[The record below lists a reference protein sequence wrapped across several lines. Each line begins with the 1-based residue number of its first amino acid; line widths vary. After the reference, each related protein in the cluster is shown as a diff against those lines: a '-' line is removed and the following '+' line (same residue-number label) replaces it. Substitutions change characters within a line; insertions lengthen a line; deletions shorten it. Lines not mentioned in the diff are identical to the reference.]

1 MNLNIPYLETDNK
14 LLNDAYRIAAG
25 DIVGNIVYYQNGLLT
40 EEKPCMIAGLD
51 YNTPWTR
58 DTAINIWNAL
68 SILSPEVSKNTLL
81 AVLEEEEGNI
91 YIGGQYWDSI
101 IWMIGAREYCRFHK
115 DDNFYRL
122 AFEAGRNSVHRLEE
136 DEFDEEDG
144 LFRGP
149 AVYGDGI
156 AAYPDKYS
164 KCPNQ
169 GSGILEWVDYPGNP
183 VYPKGYGIP
192 MKALSTNCVYFKA
205 YEILA
210 EMAHAL
216 GEPAKEFEEKAA
228 AMKKAV
234 NKNFWNEKRGSYDY
248 LAGECDCEEGL
259 GLAFAVLFGIADER
273 QTALIRENTHICA
286 HGIPCVWPT
295 FWRYECL
302 GGYGRHSGT
311 IWPHIQGFW
320 ARAMHRAGYQESFEK
335 ELYLMAQKAVRDMHF
350 SEIYHPDTGALYG
363 GMQEQG
369 PGGIV
374 EWDSR
379 RKQTWSATAFLSLI
393 YFEILG
399 LTMEDGE
406 PVFHSQLPI
415 NCGHMRIRGFEVA
428 GWLFD
433 LDIDGKEVSVRKR
446 RIS

>member
-1 MNLNIPYLETDNK
+1 M
-14 LLNDAYRIAAG
+14 
-25 DIVGNIVYYQNGLLT
+25 
-40 EEKPCMIAGLD
+40 
-51 YNTPWTR
+51 
-58 DTAINIWNAL
+58 
-68 SILSPEVSKNTLL
+68 
-81 AVLEEEEGNI
+81 
-91 YIGGQYWDSI
+91 
-101 IWMIGAREYCRFHK
+101 
-115 DDNFYRL
+115 
-122 AFEAGRNSVHRLEE
+122 
-136 DEFDEEDG
+136 
-144 LFRGP
+144 
-149 AVYGDGI
+149 
-156 AAYPDKYS
+156 
-164 KCPNQ
+164 
-169 GSGILEWVDYPGNP
+169 
-183 VYPKGYGIP
+183 
-192 MKALSTNCVYFKA
+192 
-205 YEILA
+205 
-210 EMAHAL
+210 
-216 GEPAKEFEEKAA
+216 
-228 AMKKAV
+228 
-234 NKNFWNEKRGSYDY
+234 
-248 LAGECDCEEGL
+248 
-259 GLAFAVLFGIADER
+259 LFGIADER

-320 ARAMHRAGYQESFEK
+320 ARAMHRAGHQESFEK

-406 PVFHSQLPI
+406 PVFHPQMPI

-446 RIS
+446 KIS

>member
-1 MNLNIPYLETDNK
+1 MNLNIPYMETDNK

-122 AFEAGRNSVHRLEE
+122 AFKAGRNSVHRLEE
-136 DEFDEEDG
+136 GEFDEEDG

-210 EMAHAL
+210 EMASGLAS
-216 GEPAKEFEEKAA
+216 PRKSSRKKRQPEESRQQKLR
-228 AMKKAV
+228 
-234 NKNFWNEKRGSYDY
+234 NEKRGSYDY
-248 LAGECDCEEGL
+248 LAGECDYAEGL

-273 QTALIRENTHICA
+273 QTALIGENTHICA

-295 FWRYECL
+295 FWRYGVPGRLWTPFRHDLAAYPGLL
-302 GGYGRHSGT
+302 GARNAQGRTSG
-311 IWPHIQGFW
+311 
-320 ARAMHRAGYQESFEK
+320 K
-335 ELYLMAQKAVRDMHF
+335 L
-350 SEIYHPDTGALYG
+350 
-363 GMQEQG
+363 
-369 PGGIV
+369 
-374 EWDSR
+374 
-379 RKQTWSATAFLSLI
+379 
-393 YFEILG
+393 
-399 LTMEDGE
+399 
-406 PVFHSQLPI
+406 
-415 NCGHMRIRGFEVA
+415 
-428 GWLFD
+428 
-433 LDIDGKEVSVRKR
+433 RKR
-446 RIS
+446 AVSDGTEGSPGYALFRNLSSGYRCALWWYAGAGTRRNRRMGFQTPNRPGAQLHFYP

>member
-1 MNLNIPYLETDNK
+1 
-14 LLNDAYRIAAG
+14 
-25 DIVGNIVYYQNGLLT
+25 
-40 EEKPCMIAGLD
+40 
-51 YNTPWTR
+51 
-58 DTAINIWNAL
+58 
-68 SILSPEVSKNTLL
+68 
-81 AVLEEEEGNI
+81 
-91 YIGGQYWDSI
+91 
-101 IWMIGAREYCRFHK
+101 
-115 DDNFYRL
+115 
-122 AFEAGRNSVHRLEE
+122 
-136 DEFDEEDG
+136 
-144 LFRGP
+144 
-149 AVYGDGI
+149 
-156 AAYPDKYS
+156 
-164 KCPNQ
+164 
-169 GSGILEWVDYPGNP
+169 
-183 VYPKGYGIP
+183 

-320 ARAMHRAGYQESFEK
+320 ARAMHRAGHQESFEK

-406 PVFHSQLPI
+406 PVFHPQLPI
-415 NCGHMRIRGFEVA
+415 NSLIWISTEKRFLCGSERFH
-428 GWLFD
+428 
-433 LDIDGKEVSVRKR
+433 KQ
-446 RIS
+446 

>member
-1 MNLNIPYLETDNK
+1 M
-14 LLNDAYRIAAG
+14 
-25 DIVGNIVYYQNGLLT
+25 
-40 EEKPCMIAGLD
+40 
-51 YNTPWTR
+51 
-58 DTAINIWNAL
+58 
-68 SILSPEVSKNTLL
+68 
-81 AVLEEEEGNI
+81 
-91 YIGGQYWDSI
+91 
-101 IWMIGAREYCRFHK
+101 
-115 DDNFYRL
+115 
-122 AFEAGRNSVHRLEE
+122 
-136 DEFDEEDG
+136 
-144 LFRGP
+144 FRGP

-228 AMKKAV
+228 AMKKAI

-248 LAGECDCEEGL
+248 LAGECDYAEGL

-302 GGYGRHSGT
+302 DGYGRHSGT

-320 ARAMHRAGYQESFEK
+320 ARAMHRAGHQESFEK

-406 PVFHSQLPI
+406 PVFHPQLPI

-446 RIS
+446 KIS

>member
-1 MNLNIPYLETDNK
+1 M
-14 LLNDAYRIAAG
+14 
-25 DIVGNIVYYQNGLLT
+25 
-40 EEKPCMIAGLD
+40 
-51 YNTPWTR
+51 
-58 DTAINIWNAL
+58 
-68 SILSPEVSKNTLL
+68 
-81 AVLEEEEGNI
+81 
-91 YIGGQYWDSI
+91 
-101 IWMIGAREYCRFHK
+101 
-115 DDNFYRL
+115 
-122 AFEAGRNSVHRLEE
+122 
-136 DEFDEEDG
+136 
-144 LFRGP
+144 
-149 AVYGDGI
+149 
-156 AAYPDKYS
+156 
-164 KCPNQ
+164 
-169 GSGILEWVDYPGNP
+169 DYPGNP

-248 LAGECDCEEGL
+248 LSGECDYEEGL
-259 GLAFAVLFGIADER
+259 GLAFAVLFGIADKR
-273 QTALIRENTHICA
+273 QTELIGENTHICA

-320 ARAMHRAGYQESFEK
+320 ARAMHRAGHQEGFEK

-406 PVFHSQLPI
+406 PVFHPQLPI
-415 NCGHMRIRGFEVA
+415 NCDHMRIRGFEVA

-433 LDIDGKEVSVRKR
+433 LDIDGKEISVRKR
-446 RIS
+446 KIS

>member
-1 MNLNIPYLETDNK
+1 M
-14 LLNDAYRIAAG
+14 
-25 DIVGNIVYYQNGLLT
+25 
-40 EEKPCMIAGLD
+40 
-51 YNTPWTR
+51 
-58 DTAINIWNAL
+58 
-68 SILSPEVSKNTLL
+68 SILSPEVSKTRCLRFWRN
-81 AVLEEEEGNI
+81 EEGNI

-192 MKALSTNCVYFKA
+192 MKALSTNAVYFKA

-210 EMAHAL
+210 ELAHAL

-248 LAGECDCEEGL
+248 LAGECDYAEGL
-259 GLAFAVLFGIADER
+259 GWHLPCCS
-273 QTALIRENTHICA
+273 ALRTN
-286 HGIPCVWPT
+286 
-295 FWRYECL
+295 
-302 GGYGRHSGT
+302 GR
-311 IWPHIQGFW
+311 
-320 ARAMHRAGYQESFEK
+320 
-335 ELYLMAQKAVRDMHF
+335 
-350 SEIYHPDTGALYG
+350 
-363 GMQEQG
+363 
-369 PGGIV
+369 
-374 EWDSR
+374 R
-379 RKQTWSATAFLSLI
+379 R
-393 YFEILG
+393 
-399 LTMEDGE
+399 
-406 PVFHSQLPI
+406 
-415 NCGHMRIRGFEVA
+415 
-428 GWLFD
+428 
-433 LDIDGKEVSVRKR
+433 
-446 RIS
+446 